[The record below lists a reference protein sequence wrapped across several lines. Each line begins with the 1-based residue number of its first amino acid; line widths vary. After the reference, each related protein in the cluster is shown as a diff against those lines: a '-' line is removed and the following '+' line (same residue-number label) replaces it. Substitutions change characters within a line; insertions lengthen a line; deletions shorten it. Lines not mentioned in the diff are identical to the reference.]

1 MQTLFYDKKLP
12 FFREKEIVNESD
24 YEEISLLSLADRL
37 GRGNLCQEKVKKE
50 EKRINDFKSFF
61 ADKYK

>member
-1 MQTLFYDKKLP
+1 MFYNSSWGKK
-12 FFREKEIVNESD
+12 D
-24 YEEISLLSLADRL
+24 EEISLLSLADRL